1 MTKIASEGR
10 RENHSN
16 SREDSD
22 GVFLLVLGKQLWNAS
37 VAGSSL
43 QLFLPCGC
51 FCLCLFVLHRHQNIS
66 ESHPKNSPVAN
77 TSIPTVI
84 PVCIY
89 HFLIW
94 IIAWS
99 SRTLLRNGASLLT
112 FNRFHLWA
120 LERPCHRSRESDASI
135 CPRSCIPKL
144 MDCHTK
150 YRQTICTRTCLI
162 SLDFSFSA

>member
-51 FCLCLFVLHRHQNIS
+51 FCLCLFLLHRHQNIS

-120 LERPCHRSRESDASI
+120 GVGGVGNRRNHFGGRGRWEYWEKRLELGAFRGQGRNLVQLNFLKSN
-135 CPRSCIPKL
+135 
-144 MDCHTK
+144 
-150 YRQTICTRTCLI
+150 
-162 SLDFSFSA
+162 

>member
-1 MTKIASEGR
+1 MKEGEKITLTAGKTVMGFSCWYWVSNFGMHQWLVPAS
-10 RENHSN
+10 SY
-16 SREDSD
+16 SCP
-22 GVFLLVLGKQLWNAS
+22 VAAS
-37 VAGSSL
+37 V
-43 QLFLPCGC
+43 C
-51 FCLCLFVLHRHQNIS
+51 CLFVLHRHQNIS